1 MSSIKT
7 LTASKLKL
15 IAIFA
20 MAAGHAAFLVPAGAA
35 AFTLAVPPLDAVSR
49 VTMPIMCFFISEGF
63 SATRNLKKY
72 MIRLLAFALA
82 SQVPFYMFRAA
93 VMPEAAAD
101 IWDGFLYLNVLF
113 TLATGLAALRAYHS
127 GSFRPALK
135 AVVISALAL
144 LTFHCDYAVFGV
156 LWVLSFGIF
165 RNDKN
170 RQFAAF
176 GAVTLAKSAYMLFF
190 GAGAYAAAMQLFAL
204 AALPLID
211 MYGGERG
218 KNLKY
223 LFYIFYPAHL
233 LILAL
238 IKMLILS

>member
-7 LTASKLKL
+7 LTGSELKL
-15 IAIFA
+15 IAVLA
-20 MAAGHAAFLVPAGAA
+20 MAAGHAAFLIPSGSA
-35 AFTLAVPPLDAVSR
+35 AFSLAAPVLDAVSR

-63 SATRNLKKY
+63 FRTRNLKKY
-72 MIRLLAFALA
+72 FLRLLVFALI
-82 SQVPFYMFRAA
+82 SQVPFYLFRAA

-101 IWDGFLYLNVLF
+101 LWEGPLYLNVLF
-113 TLATGLAALRAYHS
+113 TLAAGLAALWTYYNES
-127 GSFRPALK
+127 LRPAFK
-135 AVVISALAL
+135 TALTAAIVF
-144 LTFHCDYAVFGV
+144 LTFHCDYAVFGA

-165 RNDKN
+165 RGDKN
-170 RQFAAF
+170 KQFTAF
-176 GAVTLAKSAYMLFF
+176 GAVTLVKSAYMLFF
-190 GAGAYAAAMQLFAL
+190 GAGAYAAVIQLFAF
-204 AALPLID
+204 AALPLLD

-238 IKMLILS
+238 IKLLILS